1 MRLNSSG
8 SDKVKQS
15 IQSQVERIFA
25 VGRITRH
32 EHLALT
38 SALLKGQSMTENDRL
53 QINQILESVQLGKLE
68 LVD

>member
-1 MRLNSSG
+1 MRLNSNS

-15 IQSQVERIFA
+15 IQSQVERIFTI
-25 VGRITRH
+25 GRITRR

-38 SALLKGQSMTENDRL
+38 SALLKGQSITEHDRL

-68 LVD
+68 LID

>member
-1 MRLNSSG
+1 MRLNSNG

-25 VGRITRH
+25 VGRITRY

-38 SALLKGQSMTENDRL
+38 SALLKGQAMTEHDRL
-53 QINQILESVQLGKLE
+53 QINQILESVQLGKLD
-68 LVD
+68 LID